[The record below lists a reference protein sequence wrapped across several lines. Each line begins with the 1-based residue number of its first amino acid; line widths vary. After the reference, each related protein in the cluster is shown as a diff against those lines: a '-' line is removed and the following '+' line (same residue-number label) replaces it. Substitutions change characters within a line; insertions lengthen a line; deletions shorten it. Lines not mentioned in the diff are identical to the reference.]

1 MLLIDSEID
10 FENLINITIQ
20 YSVHFKGISRYSK
33 GILKVF

>member
-20 YSVHFKGISRYSK
+20 YSVHFKGI
-33 GILKVF
+33 LKVF